1 MTFDAVLG
9 YIGGLYAIIW
19 AFFGCLIQNYN
30 SFSKDITLISNFYT
44 TEDQKMIHILGR
56 TKSDSIDMDKKN
68 DQMKKEI
75 LGEMTLRKEYKYNYC
90 SYTLANILR
99 CCFCC
104 PNLTCI

>member
-44 TEDQKMIHILGR
+44 TED
-56 TKSDSIDMDKKN
+56 
-68 DQMKKEI
+68 
-75 LGEMTLRKEYKYNYC
+75 
-90 SYTLANILR
+90 
-99 CCFCC
+99 
-104 PNLTCI
+104 